1 MGAARGPLLLLRNR
15 FFLPKP
21 PQNFQLSPPFGTAH
35 VLLKHTG
42 GLFLPLFLLFVT
54 NKSVFLKGFS
64 LVFFKGEPAE
74 NSTLT
79 IQFFFSAD
87 SASRFGFWHLEVVLE
102 PKNSFDFSHGF
113 KKNAATFFLQL
124 DGYFGVF

>member
-1 MGAARGPLLLLRNR
+1 MYFLRRG
-15 FFLPKP
+15 
-21 PQNFQLSPPFGTAH
+21 
-35 VLLKHTG
+35 
-42 GLFLPLFLLFVT
+42 
-54 NKSVFLKGFS
+54 
-64 LVFFKGEPAE
+64 GEPAE

-102 PKNSFDFSHGF
+102 PKNSFDFNHGV

-124 DGYFGVF
+124 DGYFGAFLKGFFFPVVFVGFFFCFLKP

>member
-1 MGAARGPLLLLRNR
+1 MY
-15 FFLPKP
+15 FL
-21 PQNFQLSPPFGTAH
+21 
-35 VLLKHTG
+35 
-42 GLFLPLFLLFVT
+42 
-54 NKSVFLKGFS
+54 
-64 LVFFKGEPAE
+64 KGEPAE

-102 PKNSFDFSHGF
+102 PKNSFVFSHGF

-124 DGYFGVF
+124 GGFLFGILKGYFFLGFFFGCFSKALKGWIELNWSS